1 MFLTV
6 AFNPISLL
14 FLLAFM
20 ILVIV
25 FGWRIYK
32 WFKTGM
38 TKAYA
43 ELKEERGD

>member
-6 AFNPISLL
+6 AFNPISML
-14 FLLAFM
+14 FLIAF
-20 ILVIV
+20 ITIVVV

-38 TKAYA
+38 TKAY
-43 ELKEERGD
+43 EDLKEERGD